1 MPFNAHFFRPF
12 SELLV
17 WAVLTK
23 RQRMAMLMWQ
33 RGEEA
38 IAKEKPKSCQCLSLL
53 VLRIWDDIIADL
65 ADYHSGSGALDIN
78 FESKQ

>member
-1 MPFNAHFFRPF
+1 
-12 SELLV
+12 LL

-38 IAKEKPKSCQCLSLL
+38 IAKENYPYIRPK
-53 VLRIWDDIIADL
+53 
-65 ADYHSGSGALDIN
+65 N
-78 FESKQ
+78 